1 MLSTPLPVVMTTGS
15 AAVAPVM
22 SRPPTVTPAMPA
34 SAETVMEP
42 VTVSPVPS
50 TTLLCAPV
58 TLPSLSSGVMTGGA
72 SVWPVTVTVSV
83 AVVLAPSASVTV

>member
-15 AAVAPVM
+15 AAVAPVI

-34 SAETVMEP
+34 SAETVTEP

-58 TLPSLSSGVMTGGA
+58 TLPSLSSGVMTGGVSTWPWMLKLSLA
-72 SVWPVTVTVSV
+72 SDVS
-83 AVVLAPSASVTV
+83 LSASLTV